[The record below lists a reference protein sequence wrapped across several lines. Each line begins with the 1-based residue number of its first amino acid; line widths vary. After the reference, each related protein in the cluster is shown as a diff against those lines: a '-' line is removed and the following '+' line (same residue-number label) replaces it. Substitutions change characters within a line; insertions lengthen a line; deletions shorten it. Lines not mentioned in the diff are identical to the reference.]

1 MIKRIKK
8 GKSLIALYSLS
19 MLFAAFAT
27 EDDRTDLNEKLLV
40 TKEPNYQSMSDTSHS
55 SPAPKRKRTKAKNIR
70 ATQIEQGWRDLGQN
84 TEAHVDGC
92 CNCMT
97 PFYRWFSVLG
107 AASSTF
113 FIGLSNSSLT
123 DSSGIRIAATVTGGL
138 TVLFTLLE
146 ANSRREDT
154 SEDDTDDTVAIPAIA
169 KPEKETSL
177 NTPEITIDIK
187 ESKESNESKKLEIQ
201 SKPNDADEDSTT
213 IAPATPKID
222 NPSSSVARP
231 EGSPEIVV
239 DSTNQKILGMELY
252 ENENAKDILL
262 GLSSEDQLLH
272 LRRLRAECIAK
283 KVPNFDELILKWAGY
298 KEYYK
303 KVRVKKN
310 IESLFNASSDKVR
323 KSRWKGFVKES
334 IKSYKTLKDTN
345 L

>member
-8 GKSLIALYSLS
+8 RKSLIALYSLS

-27 EDDRTDLNEKLLV
+27 DDDRTDLNEKLLV
-40 TKEPNYQSMSDTSHS
+40 TKETNYQSMSDTSHS

-70 ATQIEQGWRDLGQN
+70 ATQIEQRWRDLGQN

-97 PFYRWFSVLG
+97 PFYRWLSVAS

-113 FIGLSNSSLT
+113 LIGLSNSSST

-138 TVLFTLLE
+138 TVLFTFLE

-154 SEDDTDDTVAIPAIA
+154 SEDERIPATA
-169 KPEKETSL
+169 SPEKETSL
-177 NTPEITIDIK
+177 NTHEVTIDVK
-187 ESKESNESKKLEIQ
+187 ESKESKKLEIQ
-201 SKPNDADEDSTT
+201 SKPSDADEDGTT
-213 IAPATPKID
+213 TAPATPKID

-239 DSTNQKILGMELY
+239 DSINEKILGTKLY
-252 ENENAKDILL
+252 ESENAEDILL
-262 GLSSEDQLLH
+262 KLSSEDQLLH
-272 LRRLRAECIAK
+272 LRRLRADFIEK
-283 KVPNFDELILKWAGY
+283 RVPNFDELILKWAGY

-303 KVRVKKN
+303 KGRVKQN
-310 IESLFNASSDKVR
+310 IGSLFNASSDKVR
-323 KSRWKGFVKES
+323 KSRWKGFVKKS
-334 IKSYKTLKDTN
+334 IKEYMKMLEG
-345 L
+345 LEEE